1 MAFTFYLLGISPLLD
16 FFSHQQEQEYRPANS
31 GVEYL
36 GTHKC
41 TLDAFIESVETVTP
55 RQGWQLDE
63 AVDTVVNFWLN
74 NIDSVQHWKQRL
86 EDAGQQ
92 NLIVAR
98 LAELNALRTEFDRLL
113 D

>member
-1 MAFTFYLLGISPLLD
+1 MAFTFDLLGVSPLLD
-16 FFSHQQEQEYRPANS
+16 FFSHQQEQQQLSSNS

-36 GTHKC
+36 GARKC
-41 TLDAFIESVETVTP
+41 TLDAFIASVETVTP

-63 AVDTVVNFWLN
+63 AVDTVVHFWLN

-86 EDAGQQ
+86 HDAGRQ

-98 LAELNALRTEFDRLL
+98 LAELNALRAEFDRLL